1 MHGSGIEKRTIAVK
15 RRLILF
21 LAVLLAAGGTARAQ
35 WVTFD
40 PSNLAQGIVNSTKQ
54 VVEASTT
61 AQNMIRNFQETVKI
75 YQQGKKYYDAL
86 RSVHN
91 LVRDARKVQE
101 CVLMVGEIGD
111 VYVNNFRRMLS
122 DENYTVDEL
131 SAIAFGYTKLLEQ
144 GSFLLDD
151 LRQVVSVTGLQMT
164 DRERMEVVENIYQEV
179 REYRNLTDYYTRKN
193 ISVSY
198 LRSKKAGD
206 LSQVRALYGS
216 HDDRYW

>member
-1 MHGSGIEKRTIAVK
+1 MK

-21 LAVLLAAGGTARAQ
+21 LAVLLAAGGTAHAQ

-111 VYVNNFRRMLS
+111 VYINNFRRMLS

>member
-1 MHGSGIEKRTIAVK
+1 MK

-21 LAVLLAAGGTARAQ
+21 LVVLLAAGGTARAQ

-111 VYVNNFRRMLS
+111 IYINNFRRMLS

-131 SAIAFGYTKLLEQ
+131 SAIAFGYTKLLEE